1 MYYLLILPVIFLAAI
16 VKLVSDRYKLKIFSK
31 ICKIIIIIG
40 VILFIYLF
48 AAYKGYNIIKIVYD
62 FLFDMKFFEF

>member
-1 MYYLLILPVIFLAAI
+1 MYHIIPIPIVILAVI

-40 VILFIYLF
+40 VIAFIYLYS
-48 AAYKGYNIIKIVYD
+48 AYMGYDILEYLKP
-62 FLFDMKFFEF
+62 FFKF